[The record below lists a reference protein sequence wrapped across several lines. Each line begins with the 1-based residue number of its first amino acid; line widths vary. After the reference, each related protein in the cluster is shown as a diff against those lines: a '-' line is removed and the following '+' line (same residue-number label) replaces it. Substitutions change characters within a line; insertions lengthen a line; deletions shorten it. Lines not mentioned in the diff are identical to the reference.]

1 MDILSCNYQEQ
12 WYEQIHTAM
21 PEKLILGTEVYQY
34 FKGHPD
40 QFKNYTQDNPSLVP
54 ERYDYVIGSMIWAG
68 IDYLGES
75 MGYPAK
81 GWNGALIRT
90 NGEPKAGYYIMQS
103 YWTARPMV
111 HFEVMDYS
119 LSDEGVKDHWDI
131 PMYAG
136 HWHFP
141 QFTNTVVPY
150 MIASNCEKWNCT

>member
-1 MDILSCNYQEQ
+1 
-12 WYEQIHTAM
+12 M

-81 GWNGALIRT
+81 GWNGRC
-90 NGEPKAGYYIMQS
+90 
-103 YWTARPMV
+103 V
-111 HFEVMDYS
+111 
-119 LSDEGVKDHWDI
+119 
-131 PMYAG
+131 
-136 HWHFP
+136 
-141 QFTNTVVPY
+141 
-150 MIASNCEKWNCT
+150 